1 MKENP
6 HAVPGTWN
14 TGTNYADSRYQ
25 LPQIDNN
32 RIGKIVY
39 ANPSTL
45 PDGTKLPP
53 VPVCT
58 ASHLGNGQ
66 WITAEHCLRD
76 FSSFHGYIE
85 QSDGERAQVTKTEA
99 IGKETDIALLQTG
112 PGIEADSFTLASEP
126 ARPGD
131 TLFLLG
137 FADNHPYSSLA
148 VVKVQ
153 QLLSKVKI
161 DRYSYRNV
169 YRTTSAS
176 KARSCSGDSGGP
188 VFSGEVLFAVHTAGE
203 KNVDCTDKVGAS
215 MWHSDISNINSEIIQ
230 RMKHS

>member
-1 MKENP
+1 MLSF
-6 HAVPGTWN
+6 H
-14 TGTNYADSRYQ
+14 
-25 LPQIDNN
+25 PQIRRTSLAAALAVGVALSSVGEAQSFQAQPRTSSKEPVEDN

-161 DRYSYRNV
+161 DRYSY
-169 YRTTSAS
+169 
-176 KARSCSGDSGGP
+176 
-188 VFSGEVLFAVHTAGE
+188 
-203 KNVDCTDKVGAS
+203 
-215 MWHSDISNINSEIIQ
+215 
-230 RMKHS
+230 